1 MKTRSRIIGVLMLSV
16 AMAGAHAGEGAAGEA
31 ILCAV
36 TNTVSCDNNGECTQ
50 GPANAVNLPVFMR
63 FHPEKKLVESAKGG
77 GERRASTITAVSSTG
92 DLVVLVGADEAAGW
106 SAAINRSSGSLSA
119 TISTDGMGYLVSGSC
134 ITQ

>member
-1 MKTRSRIIGVLMLSV
+1 MKSSSMLIGVLMWAM
-16 AMAGAHAGEGAAGEA
+16 AMAGAHAGEAPAGGA

-36 TNTVSCDNNGECTQ
+36 TNTVSCDNNGACTQ

-77 GERRASTITAVSSTG
+77 GEPRTSKIGAVSTTG
-92 DLVVLVGADEAAGW
+92 DLVVLVGADGAAGW
-106 SAAINRSSGSLSA
+106 SAAINKSSGSLSA
-119 TISTDGMGYLVSGSC
+119 TISTDSMGYLISGSC